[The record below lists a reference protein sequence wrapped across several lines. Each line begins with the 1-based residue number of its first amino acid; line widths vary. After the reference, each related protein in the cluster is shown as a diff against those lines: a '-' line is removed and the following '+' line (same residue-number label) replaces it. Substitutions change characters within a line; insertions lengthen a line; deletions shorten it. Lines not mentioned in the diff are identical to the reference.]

1 MMNFFGN
8 LLSRIFLTIILVI
21 IGGLGFLYIKY
32 PAIGKKEEIKIAHT
46 PEQVRRGEYL
56 VNNVAACMGCHTGER
71 DPQKLF
77 YPFDKSIGAGN
88 LKFGEEMGLP
98 GTFYSRNITPALTGL
113 KNWSDT
119 DIFYAIT
126 SGVSKDGSP
135 LFPLMPYENYAQLDK
150 EDIYAII
157 AYIRTIPA
165 VENHVEKSKANFPM
179 NLIMRTIPKPPEF
192 SQRPNPKDTIAY
204 GKYMFTLA
212 ACNDCHTQ
220 KIKGKPIEGMELA
233 GGFEFALATGGKVRS
248 SNISPDIQTG
258 IGTWTR
264 ENFIARFKA
273 SVARAKANPDI
284 KPGEF
289 NSLMPWLEYA
299 GMNDQDLGAIYAFL
313 MSSKPVS
320 NKVQTFEK

>member
-1 MMNFFGN
+1 MMKFFGV
-8 LLSRIFLTIILVI
+8 LLKRAAITVILI
-21 IGGLGFLYIKY
+21 LIGGLSFLYLKY
-32 PAIGKKEEIKIAHT
+32 PDIGKKEEIKIAHT

-77 YPFDKSIGAGN
+77 YPFDKNIGAGN

-98 GTFYSRNITPALTGL
+98 GTFYSRNITPAETGL
-113 KNWSDT
+113 KNWTDT

-126 SGVSKDGSP
+126 AGVSKDGTP
-135 LFPLMPYENYAQLDK
+135 LFPLMPYENYAQMDK
-150 EDIYAII
+150 EDIYSII

-165 VENHVEKSKANFPM
+165 VENQVEKSQAKFPM
-179 NLIMRTIPKPPEF
+179 NLIMRTIPKAPEF
-192 SQRPNPKDTIAY
+192 SQRPEPKDTVAY
-204 GKYMFTLA
+204 GKYLFTLA

-220 KIKGKPIEGMELA
+220 KVKGKPVEGMEHA
-233 GGFEFALATGGKVRS
+233 GGFEFSLITGGKAVS
-248 SNISPDIQTG
+248 ANITPDVKTG
-258 IGTWTR
+258 IGNWTR
-264 ENFIARFKA
+264 ETFIARFKA
-273 SVARAKANPDI
+273 SVAGAKAKPDI

-299 GMNDQDLGAIYAFL
+299 GMSDQDLGAIFAYL

-320 NKVQTFEK
+320 HKVQTFQK